1 MYTHAITCIRMHMHT
16 FSYSHNSQLL
26 KVMFLRTQPLKC
38 STICSVITNIHTP
51 PLHKTHF
58 TRNILEEIRD
68 NKIVRFVWKVWFHVA
83 QVNTLMVIIGNT
95 YFTIHWQLSA
105 SGWKLRS
112 LQLLITF
119 LPPYQNHYLCQTPY
133 YHYQMDFLGYWVYLL
148 LITSCSCS

>member
-1 MYTHAITCIRMHMHT
+1 MCPKFIYFQEQLNIFFKPEKITFLNLSKPTETPTSPCLL
-16 FSYSHNSQLL
+16 SHILTNPSWS
-26 KVMFLRTQPLKC
+26 P
-38 STICSVITNIHTP
+38 ITETLVFKLAWLYNRELWHLSP
-51 PLHKTHF
+51 E
-58 TRNILEEIRD
+58 RNILEEIRD

-119 LPPYQNHYLCQTPY
+119 LIRIIIGVKTPY
-133 YHYQMDFLGYWVYLL
+133 YHYQ
-148 LITSCSCS
+148 